1 MAGLITTV
9 GAAIKGA
16 SLSQVLAAGGSVVSG
31 VGAIQ
36 AGNAQK
42 ATADFQAKQIEAQ
55 GKAEAAAASL
65 QAENEDRQK
74 QLVLSRARAVGAAS
88 GGGVDVNMLGQI
100 EEEGTLRTLNATWQ
114 GQEALKGRQTQ
125 AAATRVEGSMY
136 KKAGFLKGAT
146 TLLGGG
152 ASFFEKYA

>member
-1 MAGLITTV
+1 MAGLIT
-9 GAAIKGA
+9 GAIAAVKGA
-16 SLSQVLAAGGSVVSG
+16 SLSQVLAAGGSVISG
-31 VGAIQ
+31 AGAIA

-42 ATADFQAKQIEAQ
+42 SAAEFQARQLEAQ

-65 QAENEDRQK
+65 QAEQQDREK

-88 GGGVDVNMLGQI
+88 GGGVDVNILGQI

-114 GQEALKGRQTQ
+114 GQEAMKGRQTQ
-125 AAATRVEGSMY
+125 AAAQRMEGDAY

-146 TLLGGG
+146 TILGGG

>member
-1 MAGLITTV
+1 MAGLIT
-9 GAAIKGA
+9 GALTAIKGA

-42 ATADFQAKQIEAQ
+42 AAAEFQAKQLEAQ

-65 QAENEDRQK
+65 QAEQEDRQK

-88 GGGVDVNMLGQI
+88 GGGVDIDMLGQI
-100 EEEGTLRTLNATWQ
+100 EEEGTLRTLNATWE
-114 GQEALKGRQTQ
+114 GQEAMKGRQTQ
-125 AAATRVEGSMY
+125 AAAARMEGDLY
-136 KKAGFLKGAT
+136 KRAGFIKGAT